1 MSAVSSRR
9 SPAHPRN
16 SSTTVP
22 KRRRR
27 HHSHRS
33 GIWWLPLT
41 IRLSL
46 WLGVIA
52 LVAVVITLLMN
63 AGFDD
68 PNPQSKTIQLTDQ
81 DVDPETT
88 NLGKTHLHENQVDQR
103 LAFYLW
109 AEAQRR
115 LPADTL
121 TEVRNSLTHGA
132 VTLAI
137 GPLVKEMSD
146 DLEGMILAKTGRDES
161 IEVLIIKAPT
171 LFDHRSCQP
180 RQRGEFAVPGQTTL
194 TNGLYICWIDP
205 FLERQSRMERDCP
218 GARVG
223 DRVGEQNDL
232 DLRFR
237 EAAAMHI
244 AEQTYEAVDQNR
256 GRRHCSG
263 NVRDHAE

>member
-52 LVAVVITLLMN
+52 LVAVVVTLLVN
-63 AGFDD
+63 ARFDD

-88 NLGKTHLHENQVDQR
+88 KLGKPHLHENQVDQR

-109 AEAQRR
+109 AEAQER

-121 TEVRNSLTHGA
+121 TEVRNALTHGA

-137 GPLVKEMSD
+137 RPLVKQMSEDLDQGKVAAYTIWFDPD
-146 DLEGMILAKTGRDES
+146 DQHGTGAVRLLLNGTELGQFPVGSDCYAITFYAKTGS
-161 IEVLIIKAPT
+161 
-171 LFDHRSCQP
+171 
-180 RQRGEFAVPGQTTL
+180 
-194 TNGLYICWIDP
+194 
-205 FLERQSRMERDCP
+205 
-218 GARVG
+218 
-223 DRVGEQNDL
+223 
-232 DLRFR
+232 
-237 EAAAMHI
+237 
-244 AEQTYEAVDQNR
+244 
-256 GRRHCSG
+256 
-263 NVRDHAE
+263 